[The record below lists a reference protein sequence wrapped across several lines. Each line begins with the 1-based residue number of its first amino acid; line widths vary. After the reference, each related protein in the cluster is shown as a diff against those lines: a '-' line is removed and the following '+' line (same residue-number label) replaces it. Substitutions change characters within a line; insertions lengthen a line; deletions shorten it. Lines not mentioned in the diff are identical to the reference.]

1 MTVLHAVAVGRAV
14 AKRTVQLPHRWLIAS
29 RPSLQLVATT
39 IDFCPTMISFFLPH
53 VEYALFLTV
62 KISPLRAYQH
72 EKGPCASQFC

>member
-39 IDFCPTMISFFLPH
+39 IDFSPTMISFLAIHSSFITSIGLILDSKNLAAACLP
-53 VEYALFLTV
+53 A
-62 KISPLRAYQH
+62 
-72 EKGPCASQFC
+72 

>member
-39 IDFCPTMISFFLPH
+39 IDFCPTMISFLAILHSSLILDSKNLAAACLP
-53 VEYALFLTV
+53 A
-62 KISPLRAYQH
+62 
-72 EKGPCASQFC
+72 